1 MERAWQQQRQFVA
14 DASHELKTPLT
25 VILASTDIVLSHPSD
40 LVSDQAKWLS
50 NTREEARQMKGLVE
64 DLLFL
69 ARSDDAR
76 LAFRPM
82 ETGLSQLVEG
92 CLLPFEPVA
101 FEAGVT
107 LTAELSPG
115 LTVQGDESQLRR
127 LVRILLDNGVKYA
140 GGPQP
145 AVTVTL
151 VRQQDKIRLT
161 VHNTGDP
168 IPPEHLPHL
177 FERFYRADP
186 SRDRAQGGYGLGLA
200 IANSIVLSHRGRLTV
215 TSTREAG
222 TSFSVLLPRG

>member
-1 MERAWQQQRQFVA
+1 
-14 DASHELKTPLT
+14 
-25 VILASTDIVLSHPSD
+25 
-40 LVSDQAKWLS
+40 
-50 NTREEARQMKGLVE
+50 MKGLVE

-82 ETGLSQLVEG
+82 ETDLSQLVEG

-115 LTVQGDESQLRR
+115 
-127 LVRILLDNGVKYA
+127 
-140 GGPQP
+140 
-145 AVTVTL
+145 
-151 VRQQDKIRLT
+151 LT

-222 TSFSVLLPRG
+222 TSFAVLLPRG